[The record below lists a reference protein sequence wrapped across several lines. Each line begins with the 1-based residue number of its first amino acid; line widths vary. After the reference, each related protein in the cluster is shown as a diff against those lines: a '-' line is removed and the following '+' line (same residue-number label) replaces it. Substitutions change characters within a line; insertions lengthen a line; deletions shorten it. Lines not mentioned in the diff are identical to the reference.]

1 MLKPKR
7 DKVSF
12 IGIGASLAPALLYSY
27 IKAHPQVITPTEET
41 DFFSNTKIYAE
52 GIIWYESQ
60 FPKKNGGTVCG
71 ELSFT
76 YMQGAQSASLI
87 AKTLPNAKLIAVVE
101 DPLLAVRVAYVEA
114 RKNKIIGA
122 NVSVA
127 QFLKQNPD
135 ILNTACHGKQLTHYF
150 TYYAPIDLLVLVAEE
165 IRQDPLKAIK
175 QVYEHIGVDS
185 NFVPLQLVHLVPEEE
200 PDLKKKP
207 GIIKRNYRKL
217 KLKITRFKR
226 TLALR
231 INPTTVPAEQAFAVA
246 KRIPLAPDLK
256 EFLLSYY
263 SEDVATLSRLM
274 HRSMT
279 HEWGFDDKK

>member
-7 DKVSF
+7 NKISF
-12 IGIGASLAPALLYSY
+12 IGIGASSAPALLYSY
-27 IKAHPQVITPTEET
+27 IKAHPQVVTPKEET
-41 DFFSNTKIYAE
+41 DFFSNTE
-52 GIIWYESQ
+52 VFSLGIDWYESQ
-60 FPKKNGGTVCG
+60 FIKKANTVTCG
-71 ELSFT
+71 ELSST
-76 YMQGAQSASLI
+76 YMQMAQSASLI

-114 RKNKIIGA
+114 RKNNIIGP

-135 ILNTACHGKQLTHYF
+135 ILPTALHGKQLTHYF
-150 TYYAPIDLLVLVAEE
+150 TYYAPTDLLVLLAEE
-165 IRQDPLKAIK
+165 VRNDPLKIIK
-175 QVYEHIGVDS
+175 QVYEHIGVS
-185 NFVPLQLVHLVPEEE
+185 PSFVPLQLVHLVPEEE

-217 KLKITRFKR
+217 KLKFIRFKR
-226 TLALR
+226 TMALR

-246 KRIPLAPDLK
+246 KRITLSPELEAFLK
-256 EFLLSYY
+256 DYY
-263 SEDVATLSRLM
+263 KADVEALSRLM

-279 HEWGFDDKK
+279 YEWGFDK